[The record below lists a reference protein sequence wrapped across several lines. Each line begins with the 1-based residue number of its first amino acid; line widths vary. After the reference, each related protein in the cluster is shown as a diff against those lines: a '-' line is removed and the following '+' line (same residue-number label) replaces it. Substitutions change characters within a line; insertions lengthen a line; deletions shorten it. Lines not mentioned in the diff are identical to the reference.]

1 MTGAASKP
9 LPERTPGGQLLVA
22 VPGTS
27 RRPWPKAT
35 PPLQRD
41 ADEGVADDARVTPG
55 AASGVRGARE
65 RVRERKATLR
75 VSSG

>member
-1 MTGAASKP
+1 M
-9 LPERTPGGQLLVA
+9 PERTPGGQLLVA
-22 VPGTS
+22 VPCTS

-35 PPLQRD
+35 PSLQRD